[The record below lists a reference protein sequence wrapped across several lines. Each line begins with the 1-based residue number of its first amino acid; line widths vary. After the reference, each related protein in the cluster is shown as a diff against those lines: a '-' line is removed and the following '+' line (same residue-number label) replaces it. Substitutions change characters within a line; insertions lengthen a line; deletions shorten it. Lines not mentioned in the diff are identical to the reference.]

1 MSSVSSEPS
10 APPQTVRAVTKTRY
24 SVGVTWREVPEGHRH
39 GDILSYTITYYSAT
53 PGDPMQVKSIGTPTR
68 FATLTNLTKNTNYSI
83 TVMASNQ
90 DGNGP
95 PSSPTFVITSN
106 GGTFYFS
113 LAYAARSILCRK
125 KDGDWYIYPQFLARE
140 N

>member
-1 MSSVSSEPS
+1 MNSAVDLHLISGGVVYFSFHPS
-10 APPQTVRAVTKTRY
+10 QSARVPLTDRAVTKTRY

-39 GDILSYTITYYSAT
+39 GDILRYTITYYSAT
-53 PGDPMQVKSIGTPTR
+53 PGDPMQVKSLTTPTR

-90 DGNGP
+90 GGNGP

-106 GGTFYFS
+106 GSTFYFS
-113 LAYAARSILCRK
+113 LRSILCRK
-125 KDGDWYIYPQFLARE
+125 KDGD
-140 N
+140 